1 MLEGDKREHNF
12 KLNENITKIRLK
24 KIFQCYVASSHVE
37 RRLHNKESIDL
48 NSRERENFFFKSKV
62 A

>member
-48 NSRERENFFFKSKV
+48 NSRERENFF
-62 A
+62 